1 MTGGWVYIVASK
13 PHGVIYTGV
22 TANLAE
28 RVPQHRSGL
37 GGSKFARKYNCTR
50 LVYAEPHTTML
61 EAIAREK
68 AIKEW
73 PRLWRLRL
81 IQEHNPDWRD
91 LYDDLNA

>member
-1 MTGGWVYIVASK
+1 MQGGWVYIVANK

-28 RVPQHRSGL
+28 RIAQHRG
-37 GGSKFARKYNCTR
+37 GIDGSKFARKYNCTR
-50 LVYAEPHTTML
+50 LVYAEAHGEML
-61 EAIAREK
+61 DAIAREK

-73 PRLWRLRL
+73 PRLWKLRL
-81 IQEHNPDWRD
+81 IQEQNPLWRD